1 MLFPMPTGITVL
13 ADFILNLGFKLLFV
27 CSVALAKNKA
37 TRDGVS
43 KQPNLQASLKAPED
57 INTVLNGA
65 G

>member
-43 KQPNLQASLKAPED
+43 KQPNLRASLKAPED